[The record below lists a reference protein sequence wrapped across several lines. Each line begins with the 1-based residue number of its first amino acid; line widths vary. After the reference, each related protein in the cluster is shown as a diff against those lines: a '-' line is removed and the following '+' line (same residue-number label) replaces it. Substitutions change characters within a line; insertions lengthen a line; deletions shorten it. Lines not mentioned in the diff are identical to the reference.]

1 MFAQIVNATTT
12 LLKSGFYGPMVI
24 ALKGFHCIFKI
35 AVYIVLCILQL
46 FFRLS

>member
-12 LLKSGFYGPMVI
+12 LLQSGFYGPTVV
-24 ALKGFHCIFKI
+24 ALKGFHCIFEI
-35 AVYIVLCILQL
+35 VVYVVLCILQL